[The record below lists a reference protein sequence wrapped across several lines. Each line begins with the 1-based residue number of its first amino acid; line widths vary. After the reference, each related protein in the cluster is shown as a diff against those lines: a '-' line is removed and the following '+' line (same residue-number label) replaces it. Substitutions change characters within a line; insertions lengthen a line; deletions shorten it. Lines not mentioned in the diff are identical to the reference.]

1 MKIYRKIYFKKIKQ
15 QIIIRSDNNCDL
27 AAIID
32 FLIPNE
38 CVPFYWSI
46 IIIIIE
52 KEFNLINKSVTII

>member
-27 AAIID
+27 AAVVD

-46 IIIIIE
+46 IIE